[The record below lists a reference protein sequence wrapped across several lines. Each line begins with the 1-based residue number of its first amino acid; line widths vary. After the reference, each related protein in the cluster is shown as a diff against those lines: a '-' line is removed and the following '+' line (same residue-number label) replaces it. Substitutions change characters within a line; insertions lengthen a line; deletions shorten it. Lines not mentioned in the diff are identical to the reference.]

1 MHKATELS
9 EALVSEAGAVIPAD
23 TLRAV
28 GIRPGARVT
37 FVRTARGSLVVLP
50 VHGTAGGPSLRKV
63 AGIAPRPDGMTP
75 DADLAFLREV
85 RAGDEGR

>member
-1 MHKATELS
+1 MPLFRRTLCARS
-9 EALVSEAGAVIPAD
+9 VSD
-23 TLRAV
+23 L
-28 GIRPGARVT
+28 ARVT